1 MEGEPARQQH
11 DFYRHHRHGA
21 PRYLAVKREQIAR
34 KHIAVGGAAL
44 RQDPVARTHH
54 VRRIDQVADHLKREI
69 GLYAGTHIRC
79 PGVVQRPASVC
90 RLNAT
95 EIARHFC
102 FEGGIDR
109 LAAIMPHQHIFGGN
123 GGVGLKFEDE
133 MAVWPLQREK
143 RLCGGG
149 ARILQP
155 EFDVVRGR
163 LRKECLWSRSR
174 HRILLPSSASIFR
187 HIALHTSRVAS
198 FPDRIAPSMVAGRPV
213 AVQSPAR
220 KRFRQRVHDCGLLA
234 FSFGSAAK
242 VARRSLMMCQ
252 GGKTLGKLVSI
263 TTSFQTSCASISRG
277 ASIHRSA
284 ALMVAEI
291 RSRKANSHSAVPF
304 TMPVMVG
311 SVSGGFRLKCTLTMA
326 RKVLGAGNS
335 GRSRG
340 ATGAGTARITA
351 SSGAR
356 LITSSP
362 KSSALIASSASTSW
376 RS

>member
-1 MEGEPARQQH
+1 VLDILSWCGEELGNADAVWITGPRLERIEHHQRHEHSTCPIGDLVEMEGEPARQQH

-69 GLYAGTHIRC
+69 GLYAGAHIRC

-133 MAVWPLQREK
+133 MAVWPLQRAK

-149 ARILQP
+149 DRILQP

-163 LRKECLWSRSR
+163 LRKEGLWPR
-174 HRILLPSSASIFR
+174 
-187 HIALHTSRVAS
+187 
-198 FPDRIAPSMVAGRPV
+198 
-213 AVQSPAR
+213 
-220 KRFRQRVHDCGLLA
+220 
-234 FSFGSAAK
+234 
-242 VARRSLMMCQ
+242 
-252 GGKTLGKLVSI
+252 
-263 TTSFQTSCASISRG
+263 
-277 ASIHRSA
+277 
-284 ALMVAEI
+284 
-291 RSRKANSHSAVPF
+291 
-304 TMPVMVG
+304 
-311 SVSGGFRLKCTLTMA
+311 
-326 RKVLGAGNS
+326 
-335 GRSRG
+335 
-340 ATGAGTARITA
+340 
-351 SSGAR
+351 
-356 LITSSP
+356 
-362 KSSALIASSASTSW
+362 
-376 RS
+376 